1 MAVVAAR
8 FIQPGVI
15 ENRICECAPSQ
26 RGRVGVI
33 FESKK
38 KLGGTPAARRRLAG
52 SYGPKLF
59 YMLFVS
65 KQNQRKNKFL
75 IRATGAD

>member
-59 YMLFVS
+59 FTSELFNTS
-65 KQNQRKNKFL
+65 FSR
-75 IRATGAD
+75 IT

>member
-59 YMLFVS
+59 FC
-65 KQNQRKNKFL
+65 
-75 IRATGAD
+75 

>member
-52 SYGPKLF
+52 SYGPKP
-59 YMLFVS
+59 
-65 KQNQRKNKFL
+65 
-75 IRATGAD
+75 